1 MKKENLTQAYRQKPW
16 RIQMQWISRVLTI
29 LVIVVLAVILNLN
42 IISRSAH
49 AGVQVRILEAER
61 EKLERTISGN
71 RTTLAQ
77 LTSATV
83 MKQRAKELGYQP
95 VRQDQIE
102 YIYMAGYLE
111 KDSLPVE
118 IPLKRNQQN
127 SNLINPVY
135 TQSIW
140 DWLFQGTFTLLDR
153 KGR

>member
-61 EKLERTISGN
+61 EKLQRTISGN

-83 MKQRAKELGYQP
+83 MKQRAKELGYEP

>member
-42 IISRSAH
+42 IISRAAH

-61 EKLERTISGN
+61 ERLQRTISGN

-83 MKQRAKELGYQP
+83 MKERAKELGYEP

-102 YIYMAGYLE
+102 YIYMAGFLE

-127 SNLINPVY
+127 NNLIKPVY

>member
-42 IISRSAH
+42 IISRAAH

-61 EKLERTISGN
+61 ERLQRTISGN

-83 MKQRAKELGYQP
+83 MKQRAKELGYEP

-102 YIYMAGYLE
+102 YIYMAGFLE

-127 SNLINPVY
+127 SNLIKPVY

>member
-61 EKLERTISGN
+61 ERLERTISGN
-71 RTTLAQ
+71 RTTLAE
-77 LTSATV
+77 LTSAKV

>member
-16 RIQMQWISRVLTI
+16 RIQMQWVSRVLTI
-29 LVIVVLAVILNLN
+29 LVIVVLAVVLNLN

-61 EKLERTISGN
+61 ERLQRTISGN

-77 LTSATV
+77 LTSSTV
-83 MKQRAKELGYQP
+83 MKQRAKELGYEP
-95 VRQDQIE
+95 ARKDQIE
-102 YIYMAGYLE
+102 YIYLAGYLE
-111 KDSLPVE
+111 KDSLPVDVP
-118 IPLKRNQQN
+118 IQRNQQN
-127 SNLINPVY
+127 NNLIKPVY